1 MATLF
6 GRTYSRQELL
16 RHVGDIAQIA
26 SVRPVELVN
35 GAERG
40 IRALEFRTGSGLC
53 FTLLQDRAMDIYDA
67 AFNGIPLYWQAPA
80 GPVAP
85 AFFDPHDIG
94 WLYSMGG
101 GLLTTCGLTH
111 VGPAEVDEEIE
122 EELGMHGRIG
132 NLPARNVGFGAEW
145 DGDEYLLWA
154 TGEVR
159 ESSLYG
165 PNLLLRRSI
174 HTRIGQSRIWIKDV
188 VVNEGF
194 APAPLMFLYQCNA
207 GFPVVAPG
215 SELRAVIDN
224 IEPRDELSAAGVEGF
239 DQCEA
244 PTAQT
249 EEQYFYIDHDADARG
264 AVNVALINPKFNEG
278 QGIGLYLNYPKAE
291 LPHYTHWKM
300 TGEGTYVIGLHP
312 GNCLPEGRSSA
323 RQNGRLQ
330 LLDPGKSAAFHLEI
344 GVLATPQD
352 RAEFEARLQAAE

>member
-6 GRTYSRQELL
+6 GRSYSRQDLL

-40 IRALEFRTGSGLC
+40 IRALEFRTGSGLG
-53 FTLLQDRAMDIYDA
+53 FTVLQDRAMDIYDA
-67 AFNGIPLYWQAPA
+67 TFNGMPLHWQAPA

-94 WLYSMGG
+94 WLYAMGG
-101 GLLTTCGLTH
+101 GLLATCGLTH
-111 VGPAEVDEEIE
+111 AGPPEVDEEIE
-122 EELGMHGRIG
+122 EELGMNGRIG

-165 PNLLLRRSI
+165 PNLLLRRSL
-174 HTRIGQSRIWIKDV
+174 HSRIGQSRIWIKDV

-194 APAPLMFLYQCNA
+194 EPAPLMLLYHCNA
-207 GFPVVAPG
+207 GFPLVAAG

-224 IEPRDELSAAGVEGF
+224 VEPRDELSAAGTENF

-244 PTAQT
+244 PTAQAA
-249 EEQYFYIDHDADARG
+249 EQLFYLDHNADARG
-264 AVNVALINPKFNEG
+264 AVNLALINPAFNGG
-278 QGIGLYLNYPKAE
+278 QGIGLYLSYPKAE
-291 LPHYTHWKM
+291 LPYYTHWKM
-300 TGEGTYVIGLHP
+300 SGEGTYVIGMQP
-312 GNCLPEGRSSA
+312 GNCLPEGRSNA
-323 RQNGRLQ
+323 RQSGRLKF
-330 LLDPGKSAAFHLEI
+330 LEPGASATFHLEI

-352 RAEFEARLQAAE
+352 RAEFEARLQSAE